1 MIVKESAVSQ
11 KNNLMNKILLFL
23 LGGCIMGVP
32 SLFFLHKTNKKKY
45 QHNKTQS
52 QNKTLNK
59 KIEYLQFHQIF
70 FSDFILECLN

>member
-1 MIVKESAVSQ
+1 MLRKKVFLYVSFVKSVQFVCA
-11 KNNLMNKILLFL
+11 I
-23 LGGCIMGVP
+23 I
-32 SLFFLHKTNKKKY
+32 

>member
-23 LGGCIMGVP
+23 LGGCIIG
-32 SLFFLHKTNKKKY
+32 SAITIFLHKTNTKKY

>member
-23 LGGCIMGVP
+23 LGVP
-32 SLFFLHKTNKKKY
+32 SLFFLHKTNTKKY